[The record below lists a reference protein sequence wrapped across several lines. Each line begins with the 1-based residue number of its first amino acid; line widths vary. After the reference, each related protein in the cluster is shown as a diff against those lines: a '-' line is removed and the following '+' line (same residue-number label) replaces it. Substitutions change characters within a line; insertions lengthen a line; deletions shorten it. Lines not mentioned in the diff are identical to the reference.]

1 MIPISNTLRARVV
14 AEAPHLRQMVR
25 EAAVVE
31 DADVVDAGALPAIA
45 PPPATNV
52 TGPPQSVSAG
62 PVPILG
68 PTPGPTP
75 GPTLWPT
82 LWQHVPVDDP
92 DAFLDGQ
99 LRATV
104 VTLLARQN
112 PLDRPTIGAALRSHL
127 DVEGD
132 LADALA
138 GEVRTALDTDPTLL
152 DELRAATANDAS
164 ATMTPVQRATVV
176 KPQRP
181 ARGTTANAG
190 TGLEDAV
197 EDAVEN
203 AAEDRVENAAEDGA
217 LDDKNKKPGGP
228 RG

>member
-14 AEAPHLRQMVR
+14 AEAPHLRHMVR
-25 EAAVVE
+25 EATVVE
-31 DADVVDAGALPAIA
+31 EADVVDAGALPAIT

-52 TGPPQSVSAG
+52 TGPPQPASAG
-62 PVPILG
+62 PVPIL
-68 PTPGPTP
+68 GPTP

-112 PLDRPTIGAALRSHL
+112 RLDRPTIGAALRSHL

-190 TGLEDAV
+190 TGSDNAV
-197 EDAVEN
+197 DNAVDN
-203 AAEDRVENAAEDGA
+203 AADDRVENAAEDA